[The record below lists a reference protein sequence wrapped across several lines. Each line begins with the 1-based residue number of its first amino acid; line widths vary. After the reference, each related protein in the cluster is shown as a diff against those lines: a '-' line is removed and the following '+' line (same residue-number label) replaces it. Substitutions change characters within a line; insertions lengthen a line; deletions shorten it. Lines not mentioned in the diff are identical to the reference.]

1 MIRTDHFSYYL
12 LLMMLFLCIVAFL
25 PTSSLDGGY
34 WKMWGSY
41 LVNNGLS
48 AAYDSDI
55 NYPPLVLYFL
65 YFWGKFMG
73 GAEQLTAH
81 IHLFKIPILVFD
93 FIGAWAASSV
103 VSDKSKQAFF
113 SFLLLLNLGY
123 LYNTVIWGQ
132 TDAMFTTFVFL
143 ALLSAGRRRLVLS
156 TLFFVLALNAKPQ
169 ALIFLPLWGLWV
181 LPLARQSIKKI
192 DNAIVVAIFVQVLLL
207 LPFLMGGNGAKFFTF
222 FSRGYSNPV
231 LSMGAFN
238 LWQLLFQAGARKIF
252 DGGLWMGLSYRH
264 WGLGLFFL
272 SSFAALW
279 PAAKA
284 CWRHLQQKSTFGPQN
299 FQQLFLT
306 AGLISLLFYFF
317 NTQMHERYVHP
328 ALLMIAAYA
337 FCSKDFFPFILLSFA
352 YFLNLERVMVH
363 FNLSYHTL
371 IFDKNFIAVLYLV
384 IIGWCFWRLRRP
396 ASPV

>member
-1 MIRTDHFSYYL
+1 MIRTDRFLYYL
-12 LLMMLFLCIVAFL
+12 LLLMLFMCIVAFL

-34 WKMWGSY
+34 WKVWGSF

-65 YFWGKFMG
+65 YFWGKLMG

-81 IHLFKIPILVFD
+81 VHLFKIPILIFD
-93 FIGAWAASSV
+93 FIGAWAASKV
-103 VSDKSKQAFF
+103 VSHKSQQAFF
-113 SFLLLLNLGY
+113 SFLLLFNLGY

-132 TDAMFTTFVFL
+132 TDAMFTTFVL
-143 ALLSAGRRRLVLS
+143 VSLLTAGRKRLILS

-169 ALIFLPLWGLWV
+169 AMIFLPLWGLWV
-181 LPLARQSIKKI
+181 LPLARQSMRKAGI
-192 DNAIVVAIFVQVLLL
+192 ALMVGVAVQVLLL
-207 LPFLMGGNGAKFFTF
+207 LPFLAGGNGAKFFSF

-238 LWQLLFQAGARKIF
+238 LWQLLFGEEVRQISDAGKW
-252 DGGLWMGLSYRH
+252 GTLSYRQ
-264 WGLGLFFL
+264 WGLALFFL

-284 CWRHLQQKSTFGPQN
+284 AWRHLKKRTAFSTSSY
-299 FQQLFLT
+299 QQLFLT
-306 AGLISLLFYFF
+306 AGLISLIFYFF

-328 ALLMIAAYA
+328 ALLMLAAYA
-337 FCSKDFFPFILLSFA
+337 FCARDFFPFILISIT

-363 FNLSYHTL
+363 FKLSYHTL
-371 IFDKNFIAVLYLV
+371 IFDKNFIAILYLI
-384 IIGWCFWRLRRP
+384 IIGWCFWRLYRK
-396 ASPV
+396 VN